1 MFTGIIEHVGHL
13 VRLERV
19 PQGARLSVDVGP
31 LFDGLRLGDSVAV
44 DGMCL
49 TATKLSDGLFHADV
63 SSETLEKTTVSG
75 WQTGRRL
82 NLERA
87 LKVGDRLG
95 GHLVSGH
102 IDGVGRLLQKTPVG
116 SGWEFTFLRPKT
128 VRVVAKGSIA
138 IDGVSLTVAKC
149 RGQRLSVAVIPHTL
163 AGTTLAEKR
172 PGDPVNLEEDPIG
185 KWVAALMGR

>member
-1 MFTGIIEHVGHL
+1 MFTGIIEHVGRL

-19 PQGARLSVDVGP
+19 PQGARLCVEVGP
-31 LFDGLRLGDSVAV
+31 LFEGLRLGDSVAV

-49 TATKLSDGLFHADV
+49 TATDLDGGLLHADV
-63 SSETLEKTTVSG
+63 SSETLEKTTVGG
-75 WQTGRRL
+75 WQANRRV

-102 IDGVGRLLQKTPVG
+102 VDGVGRLLSKTPVG
-116 SGWEFTFLRPKT
+116 NAWEFTFLRPKT

-149 RGQRLSVAVIPHTL
+149 RGQRLSVAVIPHTFG
-163 AGTTLAEKR
+163 GTTLAEKR